1 MAVVLGA
8 SLVGAAIAARLKQS
22 MILGYLAVGIALGF
36 LATQYLE
43 PQLGIQVRGNESV
56 TILADL
62 GVAFL
67 LFFVGLEVSVSR
79 LKAAGRPATVLALA
93 DVAVLYFTG
102 TLLGFAL
109 GWPLMDTLFLA
120 GVLAMSSVGIAAK
133 SLTELKH
140 LAHDETATLLGMMI
154 IEDFITMIILAF
166 TVAWALGSASPTTFT
181 DSVQAVVLVYGVLIV
196 AALLIIPKLVRK
208 IERVRNDEVFAL
220 LALGLIFASAALAET
235 YGMPFI
241 IGTFFVG
248 MAFSESRLSERL
260 TLRLATLR
268 DAFVGVFFLMFG
280 VQIQLEGAVTSMWI
294 VAAAVVVVLVDE
306 LFILGALA
314 WVLGFKGRAAAMI
327 GASAVGRGEDSIIF
341 ADIGAGLVQPAG
353 SAAAGAPVLSRHLD
367 LYPIAG
373 GVALVTSALVPL
385 ALRHTTTLA
394 RVGGRLFPHS
404 VRHGSGTVG
413 DYIQEAHLQKR
424 PHGTRAKPRWLVAAA
439 CAYVGVVLAA
449 LLTPEMFHVGLV
461 AAGAGLSALIA
472 YGVFQD
478 AVAHLPDTR
487 VGRKHAG
494 EGAHRTLAGHVAFT
508 VGAFFVVV
516 DTVAALFLWNPF
528 ATLGVAAVAA
538 AVLTASWH
546 RASRR
551 LEHVHPRQQA
561 KRLVDRARTEQHAR
575 LRRKYEDA
583 GLRWERAEG
592 AAGLRSVRE
601 LTFDAPAGP
610 AGGVGRAGDAE
621 QRPDGVGASGPR

>member
-1 MAVVLGA
+1 MLAA

-22 MILGYLAVGIALGF
+22 MILGYLGVGVALGY
-36 LATQYLE
+36 LATTYLE
-43 PQLGIQVRGNESV
+43 PDFGIQIRGNESV

-67 LFFVGLEVSVSR
+67 LFFVGLEVSVTR
-79 LKAAGRPATVLALA
+79 LKAAGRPATALALA

-120 GVLAMSSVGIAAK
+120 GILAMSSVGIAAK

-140 LAHDETATLLGMMI
+140 LANDETATLLGMMI

-166 TVAWALGSASPTTFT
+166 TVAWAIGSASPTTFT
-181 DSVQAVVLVYGVLIV
+181 DSVQAVVLVYGVLLV
-196 AALLIIPKLVRK
+196 AALIVIPKLVRK

-220 LALGLIFASAALAET
+220 LALGLIFASAALAES

-280 VQIQLEGAVTSMWI
+280 VQMQLESAAASLWI
-294 VAAAVVVVLVDE
+294 VGAAVVVVLVDE

-314 WVLGFKGRAAAMI
+314 YIMGFKGRAAAMI

-341 ADIGAGLVQPAG
+341 ADIGAGLVHPAG
-353 SAAAGAPVLSRHLD
+353 TASAGAPVLARHLD
-367 LYPIAG
+367 LYPVAG
-373 GVALVTSALVPL
+373 GVALVTSAIVPL
-385 ALRHTTTLA
+385 ALRHTGTLA
-394 RVGGRLFPHS
+394 RAAGRLFPHT

-413 DYIQEAHLQKR
+413 DFIQEAHLQKR
-424 PHGTRAKPRWLVAAA
+424 PHGTRAKPRWLVPGAAGYIA
-439 CAYVGVVLAA
+439 VVLAA
-449 LLTPEMFHVGLV
+449 LFTPDLLHFGLV
-461 AAGAGLSALIA
+461 AAGAGLSALVA
-472 YGVFQD
+472 YGVFHD
-478 AVAHLPDTR
+478 AVAHLPDTK
-487 VGRKHAG
+487 VGRRHEG

-508 VGAFFVVV
+508 VGLLFVVA
-516 DTVAALFLWNPF
+516 DFVAGFFLWNPF
-528 ATLGVAAVAA
+528 LTLAVAA
-538 AVLTASWH
+538 TSAGVLTASWH
-546 RASRR
+546 RASKR
-551 LEHVHPRQQA
+551 LELVHPRQQA
-561 KRLVDRARTEQHAR
+561 KRLVDRARQEQHIR
-575 LRRKYEDA
+575 VRRKYADA
-583 GLRWERAEG
+583 GHPWEEAERNG
-592 AAGLRSVRE
+592 GLHSVRE
-601 LTFDAPAGP
+601 LTFDAPS
-610 AGGVGRAGDAE
+610 GRAYREDPG
-621 QRPDGVGASGPR
+621 PDGVGASGPR